1 MFVLMEGCVMRQS
14 FRLGRVGGIAIGVHW
29 SVVVIAALLAS
40 GLATSVLPTAAPG
53 WSGEAYTLAALA
65 VTLVFFACLLAH
77 ELAHALLARR
87 FGVAVPRIT
96 LWLLGGV
103 SELEDEPRTPGAA
116 FLIAAAGPVT
126 SLVLGLVS
134 AGGAMLAD
142 SLRASTMVVTCLVWL
157 AGINLILGVFNL
169 LPGAPLDGG
178 RVLHAILWRVRK
190 DRVAAQVAA
199 DRAGVVV
206 GLLLAGLGL
215 VELLFVGNL
224 SGLWLVLLA
233 WFLISAANAETAQV
247 RVRAALDGHVVA
259 DLMATEPVAGYDGQ
273 TVDVFVAK
281 VATSSHHRVFPVI
294 DLDRR
299 VVGIV
304 HLADLVEV
312 PVRLRESRRLR
323 ELTRPATVVSPTDPA
338 LEAAKALGPLH
349 PLVPVVQAGRLVG
362 VVSLG
367 DLNRAVELAA
377 LQSPVPVG

>member
-1 MFVLMEGCVMRQS
+1 MRQS
-14 FRLGRVGGIAIGVHW
+14 LRLGRIGGIAIGVHW
-29 SVVVIAALLAS
+29 SVLVITALLAF
-40 GLATSVLPTAAPG
+40 GLATSVLPGAAPG
-53 WSGEAYTLAALA
+53 WSGEAYVLAAVV
-65 VTLVFFACLLAH
+65 VTMLFFACLLAH
-77 ELAHALLARR
+77 ELAHALVAGR

-116 FLIAAAGPVT
+116 LLIAAAGPVT
-126 SLVLGLVS
+126 SLVLGGLS
-134 AGGAMLAD
+134 AGGAMIAD
-142 SLRASTMVVTCLVWL
+142 ALRAPTMVVTCLVWL
-157 AGINLILGVFNL
+157 SGINLILGVFNL

-178 RVLHAILWRVRK
+178 RVLHAVLWRIRK

-199 DRAGVVV
+199 DRAGLVV

-215 VELLFVGNL
+215 VDLLFVGDM
-224 SGLWLVLLA
+224 SGLWLVLVA

-247 RVRAALDGHVVA
+247 RIRAALDGHVVA

-281 VATSSHHRVFPVI
+281 VAASSRHRVFPVI
-294 DLDRR
+294 DLDRQ

-304 HLADLVEV
+304 HLADLVDV
-312 PVRLRESRRLR
+312 PAGIRGSRRIGQLV
-323 ELTRPATVVSPTDPA
+323 RPATLVTPTDPA
-338 LEAAKALGPLH
+338 IEAAKALGPLH
-349 PLVPVVQAGRLVG
+349 PLIPVVEGGRLVG

-377 LQSPVPVG
+377 LRSPLPVS

>member
-1 MFVLMEGCVMRQS
+1 
-14 FRLGRVGGIAIGVHW
+14 
-29 SVVVIAALLAS
+29 VITALLAF
-40 GLATSVLPTAAPG
+40 GLATSVLPGAAPG
-53 WSGEAYTLAALA
+53 WSGEAYALAAVV
-65 VTLVFFACLLAH
+65 VTMLFFACLLAH
-77 ELAHALLARR
+77 ELAHALVAGR

-116 FLIAAAGPVT
+116 LLIAAAGPVT
-126 SLVLGLVS
+126 SLVLGGMS
-134 AGGAMLAD
+134 AGGAMIAD
-142 SLRASTMVVTCLVWL
+142 ALRAPTMVVTCLVWL
-157 AGINLILGVFNL
+157 SGINLILGVFNL

-178 RVLHAILWRVRK
+178 RVLHAVLWRIRK

-215 VELLFVGNL
+215 VDLLFVGDM
-224 SGLWLVLLA
+224 SGLWLVLVA

-247 RVRAALDGHVVA
+247 RIRAALDGHVVA

-281 VATSSHHRVFPVI
+281 VAASSRHRVFPVI
-294 DLDRR
+294 DLDRQ

-304 HLADLVEV
+304 HLADLVDV
-312 PVRLRESRRLR
+312 PAGIRGSRRIGQLV
-323 ELTRPATVVSPTDPA
+323 RPATLVTPTDPA
-338 LEAAKALGPLH
+338 IEAAKALGPLH
-349 PLVPVVQAGRLVG
+349 PLIPVVEGGRLVG

-377 LQSPVPVG
+377 LRSPLPVS

>member
-1 MFVLMEGCVMRQS
+1 MRQS
-14 FRLGRVGGIAIGVHW
+14 FRLGRVGGITIGVHW
-29 SVVVIAALLAS
+29 SVLVITALLAF

-53 WSGEAYTLAALA
+53 WSGETYTLAALI
-65 VTLVFFACLLAH
+65 VTVAFFACLLAH

-87 FGVAVPRIT
+87 FGLAVPRIT

-103 SELEDEPRTPGAA
+103 SELEDEPRTPGTA

-126 SLVLGLVS
+126 SLVLGGLAA
-134 AGGAMLAD
+134 AGGMIAD
-142 SLRASTMVVTCLVWL
+142 ALRAPTMVVTCLAWL
-157 AGINLILGVFNL
+157 AGINLILGLFNL

-178 RVLHAILWRVRK
+178 RVLHAILWRIRK
-190 DRVAAQVAA
+190 DRVEAQVAA

-206 GLLLAGLGL
+206 GFLVAGLGL

-224 SGLWLVLLA
+224 SGLWLVLVA

-247 RVRAALDGHVVA
+247 RIRAALEGHVVA
-259 DLMATEPVAGYDGQ
+259 DLMAAEPVAGYDGQ
-273 TVDVFVAK
+273 TIDVFVAK
-281 VATSSHHRVFPVI
+281 VAAASRHRVFPVI

-304 HLADLVEV
+304 HLADLVQV
-312 PVRLRESRRLR
+312 PAELRDTRRLR
-323 ELTRPATVVSPTDPA
+323 ELVRPTALVAPADPA
-338 LEAAKALGPLH
+338 IEAAKALGPLR
-349 PLVPVVQAGRLVG
+349 PLVPVVQDGHLVG

-377 LQSPVPVG
+377 LRSPTPVS

>member
-1 MFVLMEGCVMRQS
+1 MKQS
-14 FRLGRVGGIAIGVHW
+14 LRLGRIGGIAIGVHW
-29 SVVVIAALLAS
+29 SVIVITALLAF
-40 GLATSVLPTAAPG
+40 GLATRVLPAAAPG
-53 WSGEAYTLAALA
+53 WSGEAYALAALA
-65 VTLVFFACLLAH
+65 VTGAFFACLLAH

-103 SELEDEPRTPGAA
+103 SELEEEPRTPGAA
-116 FLIAAAGPVT
+116 FVIAAAGPVT
-126 SLVLGLVS
+126 SLALGAAFTAAVLG
-134 AGGAMLAD
+134 AD
-142 SLRASTMVVTCLVWL
+142 ALGASTIVATSLAWL

-178 RVLHAILWRVRK
+178 RVLHAILWRIRK
-190 DRVAAQVAA
+190 NRVAAQVAA

-215 VELLFVGNL
+215 VDLLFLGDL

-247 RVRAALDGHVVA
+247 RIRAALDGHVVA
-259 DLMATEPVAGYDGQ
+259 DLMAGEPVAGYNGQ
-273 TVDVFVAK
+273 TVDMFVAK
-281 VATSSHHRVFPVI
+281 VAASTRHRVFPVI

-304 HLADLVEV
+304 HLADLVEL
-312 PVRLRESRRLR
+312 PAELRDSRRIG
-323 ELTRPATVVSPTDPA
+323 ELARPATLVSPIDPA
-338 LEAAKALGPLH
+338 IVAAQALSPLH
-349 PLVPVVQAGRLVG
+349 PLVPVVQDGRLVG
-362 VVSLG
+362 VVSLS

-377 LQSPVPVG
+377 LQSPISVG

>member
-1 MFVLMEGCVMRQS
+1 MRQS
-14 FRLGRVGGIAIGVHW
+14 LRLGRIGGIAIGVHW
-29 SVVVIAALLAS
+29 SVLVITALLAF
-40 GLATSVLPTAAPG
+40 GLATSVLPGAAPG
-53 WSGEAYTLAALA
+53 WSGEAYVLAAVV
-65 VTLVFFACLLAH
+65 VTMLFFACLLAH
-77 ELAHALLARR
+77 ELAHALVAGR

-116 FLIAAAGPVT
+116 LLIAAAGPVT
-126 SLVLGLVS
+126 SLVLGGMS
-134 AGGAMLAD
+134 AGGAMIAD
-142 SLRASTMVVTCLVWL
+142 ALRAPTMVVTCLVWL
-157 AGINLILGVFNL
+157 SGINLILGVFNL

-178 RVLHAILWRVRK
+178 RVLHAVLWRIRK

-215 VELLFVGNL
+215 VDLLFVGDM
-224 SGLWLVLLA
+224 SGLWLVLVA

-247 RVRAALDGHVVA
+247 RIRAALDGHVVA

-281 VATSSHHRVFPVI
+281 VAASSRHRVFPVI
-294 DLDRR
+294 DLDRQ

-304 HLADLVEV
+304 HLADLVDV
-312 PVRLRESRRLR
+312 PAGIRGSRRIGQLV
-323 ELTRPATVVSPTDPA
+323 RPATLVTPTDPA
-338 LEAAKALGPLH
+338 IEAAKALGPLH
-349 PLVPVVQAGRLVG
+349 PLIPVVEGGRLVG

-377 LQSPVPVG
+377 LRSPLPVSETGVRRSA

>member
-1 MFVLMEGCVMRQS
+1 MRQS
-14 FRLGRVGGIAIGVHW
+14 LRLGRIGGIAIGVHW
-29 SVVVIAALLAS
+29 SVLVITALLAF
-40 GLATSVLPTAAPG
+40 GLATSVLPGAAPG
-53 WSGEAYTLAALA
+53 WSGEAYVLAAVV
-65 VTLVFFACLLAH
+65 VTMLFFACLLAH
-77 ELAHALLARR
+77 ELAHALVAGR

-116 FLIAAAGPVT
+116 LLIAAAGPVT
-126 SLVLGLVS
+126 SLVLGGMS
-134 AGGAMLAD
+134 AGGAMIAD
-142 SLRASTMVVTCLVWL
+142 ALRAPTMVVTCLVWL
-157 AGINLILGVFNL
+157 SGINLILGVFNL

-178 RVLHAILWRVRK
+178 RVLHAVLWRIRK

-215 VELLFVGNL
+215 VDLLFVGDM
-224 SGLWLVLLA
+224 SGLWLVLVA

-247 RVRAALDGHVVA
+247 RIRAALDGHVVA

-281 VATSSHHRVFPVI
+281 VAASSRHRVFPVI
-294 DLDRR
+294 DLDRQ

-304 HLADLVEV
+304 HLADLVDV
-312 PVRLRESRRLR
+312 PAGIRGSRRIGQLV
-323 ELTRPATVVSPTDPA
+323 RPATLVTPTDPA
-338 LEAAKALGPLH
+338 IEAAKALGPLH
-349 PLVPVVQAGRLVG
+349 PLIPVVEGGRLVG

-377 LQSPVPVG
+377 LRSPLPVS